1 MICFSTT
8 TELQC
13 WDVVEKLLKLK
24 ISLTHQEFCE
34 YVNSDFIG
42 LWKNLQDDISNTFPS
57 SWTTS
62 CMARF
67 WSGELSI
74 SLNEKTKNKQTKK
87 PQSFPDPLKRKQIE
101 ILYILSLQHCSDCT
115 LCDRRLDFFI
125 SLDFH
130 IGLFSGNVHHLI
142 TVIFFFVVLE
152 IFLEYSIKFI
162 SHLRK
167 PIEVNI

>member
-1 MICFSTT
+1 MGKRDGGQPTVFFSSLTLVFPQTCLDPTQIWTGAVARGRYPHVLSQAMICFSTT

-74 SLNEKTKNKQTKK
+74 SLNEKTKNKQKNHK
-87 PQSFPDPLKRKQIE
+87 AFQILWKE
-101 ILYILSLQHCSDCT
+101 N
-115 LCDRRLDFFI
+115 R
-125 SLDFH
+125 
-130 IGLFSGNVHHLI
+130 
-142 TVIFFFVVLE
+142 
-152 IFLEYSIKFI
+152 
-162 SHLRK
+162 
-167 PIEVNI
+167 